1 MENESEHKKF
11 DLDKLQKN
19 YVDASVANVLEA
31 NKAIRA
37 AQNWLLI
44 IGLAEMSF
52 LGALLLQSSGHLLY
66 VKVLLVILL
75 FIFIFGV
82 AIES

>member
-19 YVDASVANVLEA
+19 YFDASVANVLEA